1 MTHPLGTLAWI
12 LFYAFLGSVF
22 SVVAA
27 GGYLLLPARWRER
40 TLSLLIS
47 FATGI
52 LLGVAFLHLLPEALE
67 AHKGEPPDAI
77 LATVLAGIF
86 VFFMLE
92 KALIW
97 RHAHDHGRE
106 HAHAHTHHHHTDRSH
121 AGALIMVGDTFH
133 NFLDGVLL
141 TAAFAT
147 KFELGMVTGLAIVAH
162 EVPQELGDFA
172 ILIGSGYSRAKAFA
186 LNLLSSMAMF
196 VGALL
201 AWWSL
206 EALAPLLPFVIAFTA
221 ASFIYIAVADLIPT
235 LHRGVRIKETL
246 GQLALIGVGVAVIAI
261 FHGD

>member
-1 MTHPLGTLAWI
+1 MTLPLDTLAWI
-12 LFYAFLGSVF
+12 MFYAFLGSVF
-22 SVVAA
+22 SVAAA
-27 GGYLLLPARWRER
+27 GGYLLLPAAWRVR

-67 AHKGEPPDAI
+67 ARKGETPDAI
-77 LATVLAGIF
+77 LATVLIGIF
-86 VFFMLE
+86 VFFTLE

-97 RHAHDHGRE
+97 RHAHDHGRQ
-106 HAHAHTHHHHTDRSH
+106 HSHAHTHHHHTDRSH

-172 ILIGSGYSRAKAFA
+172 ILIASGYSRAKAFA
-186 LNLLSSMAMF
+186 LNLVSSMAMF

-206 EALAPLLPFVIAFTA
+206 ESLTPLLPFVIAFTA
-221 ASFIYIAVADLIPT
+221 SSFIYISIADLIPT

-246 GQLALIGVGVAVIAI
+246 GQLLLIGIGVSVIVV